1 MQQGLVNAL
10 NEKEKKPE
18 KMTDKEEEEMEMKSV
33 STIRLCLAPEVKY
46 NVLNETSMVDS
57 WKKLENM
64 YMSKSLTSHLFLKKE
79 LYQLKMD
86 DGTDIRDH

>member
-1 MQQGLVNAL
+1 
-10 NEKEKKPE
+10 
-18 KMTDKEEEEMEMKSV
+18 MTDEEWEEMEMKVV